1 MQETTFD
8 PKNISVEQ
16 NMRAVPL
23 PELEKKEEIKLDEI
37 SSDINIDDFS
47 TKAVEIGKDALNG
60 KEGPGKDTLIYT
72 GAVALS
78 IIKNI
83 NFSDAATQ
91 IKNSI
96 NSGKAKEFFYNA
108 I

>member
-1 MQETTFD
+1 
-8 PKNISVEQ
+8 
-16 NMRAVPL
+16 
-23 PELEKKEEIKLDEI
+23 
-37 SSDINIDDFS
+37 
-47 TKAVEIGKDALNG
+47 
-60 KEGPGKDTLIYT
+60 
-72 GAVALS
+72 LS

>member
-1 MQETTFD
+1 
-8 PKNISVEQ
+8 
-16 NMRAVPL
+16 
-23 PELEKKEEIKLDEI
+23 
-37 SSDINIDDFS
+37 
-47 TKAVEIGKDALNG
+47 LNG

-83 NFSDAATQ
+83 DFSNAATQ